1 MIFLFQIPNSAISIP
16 CLPAGSCTSQL
27 EKEMVPFFDLTRQYQ
42 QIKREIILATRRV
55 FERGR
60 FILGEEVS
68 TFEKEF
74 SHYCGVR
81 FGTGVGSG
89 TDALYLALKAAG
101 IGEGD
106 EVVTVANSFVAT
118 AFAISFVGAKPVF
131 IDVDAKTYTM
141 DPNRL
146 ELLLKREKGKKRG
159 KKIKAILP
167 VHLYGHPAEMD
178 SIMHIA
184 DRYDLTVIED
194 ACQAHGAKCRGK
206 KVGSFGAMAC
216 FSFYPTKNLG
226 GYGDGGMVVTDR
238 REYDQKLR
246 LLRCYGERKKY
257 QHVLKG
263 HNSRLDEIQAAILRV
278 KLKYLDQWNEERRR
292 KAKIYTER
300 LLPYGVGCP
309 SEKTGVR
316 HVYHL
321 YTIQTRKR
329 NSLQA
334 FLKKKGIET
343 LIHYPTPIPLQKAYQ
358 ETKYQESDLTVTDQ
372 WSRRILSLP
381 FFPQMEAS
389 EMEEVAEGIGSFF
402 SHE

>member
-1 MIFLFQIPNSAISIP
+1 
-16 CLPAGSCTSQL
+16 
-27 EKEMVPFFDLTRQYQ
+27 MVPFLDLTRQYR
-42 QIKREIILATRRV
+42 QIKGEITLATRRV

-68 TFEKEF
+68 AFEKEF

-81 FGTGVGSG
+81 YGTGVGSG

-118 AFAISFVGAKPVF
+118 AFAISFTGARPIFVD
-131 IDVDAKTYTM
+131 IDAKTYTM

-146 ELLLKREKGKKRG
+146 ELLLKQEKAKKGR
-159 KKIKAILP
+159 KKIRAVLP

-178 SIMHIA
+178 SIMEIA
-184 DRYDLTVIED
+184 DRYDLIVIED
-194 ACQAHGAKCRGK
+194 ACQAHGAKYGGK
-206 KVGSFGAMAC
+206 KAGSFGTMAC

-246 LLRCYGERKKY
+246 LLRCYGEREKY

-263 HNSRLDEIQAAILRV
+263 HNSRLDEVQAAILRV
-278 KLKYLDQWNEERRR
+278 KLKYLDQWNEERRG
-292 KAKIYTER
+292 KAKIYTEK
-300 LLPYGVGCP
+300 LLPYGVVCP
-309 SEKTGVR
+309 SEKRGVR

-321 YTIQTRKR
+321 YTIKTRKR
-329 NSLQA
+329 DSLQA
-334 FLKKKGIET
+334 FLKKRGIET
-343 LIHYPTPIPLQKAYQ
+343 LIHYPIPIPLQRAYR
-358 ETKYQESDLTVTDQ
+358 ETEYQKKDLPLTDQ

-381 FFPQMEAS
+381 LFPGIKGS
-389 EMEEVAEGIGSFF
+389 EMEEVAEGIGSFLR
-402 SHE
+402 HE